1 MTPVPAPAAQR
12 ATTQRATAMAM
23 LGSSIAL
30 LVMAALTWAGLL
42 TVGDGIRGWATAGIA
57 IAAIVDGS
65 IGLYFLRA
73 SSQS

>member
-1 MTPVPAPAAQR
+1 MPPAPAPAVHR
-12 ATTQRATAMAM
+12 ANTQRATGMAM

-42 TVGDGIRGWATAGIA
+42 AASDGIRGWATAGMA